1 MGNRGVLHDDTGT
14 IVRRQATRSW
24 IICRLEFKGRRR
36 RLLQPGRWTE
46 LFFWD
51 EVTALT
57 AGHRPCFECR
67 RQDAVRFRDLF
78 REVTGDVTAGAPA
91 IDRRLATERGAL
103 GSPPRVG
110 VAVLTAV
117 AARLPEHAMVLHDGL
132 PHVLTQGQLRPW
144 NETGYGAATALPTGQ
159 VPVIT
164 PATTVAILAA
174 GYQPLMV

>member
-51 EVTALT
+51 EVTALA

-78 REVTGDVTAGAPA
+78 RQVTGEVAAGAPA
-91 IDRRLATERGAL
+91 IDRRLAAERGAL

-110 VAVLTAV
+110 AAVLTAA
-117 AARLPEHAMVLHDGL
+117 AARLPEHAIVLHDGL
-132 PHVLTQGQLRPW
+132 PHVVTEGRLRPW
-144 NETGYGAATALPTGQ
+144 DETGYGAPTAFPTGE

-164 PATTVAILAA
+164 PATTVAVLAA
-174 GYQPLMV
+174 GYQTVMV